1 MKVCIKC
8 GVKKSKSEFHK
19 KADSKDGL
27 RSICKACRKAY
38 NQTDEAKSYRKA
50 YDQTNEAKAY
60 RKEYQQTDEYKA
72 TLKAYIQTD
81 GYKAYKKS
89 YNKQRRVDDP
99 LYRFA
104 LNIRTAISKSIRN
117 RGFTKKARA
126 FEILGCSYEYFLS
139 YITSQFIDD
148 MSVDKLGKEIHLDH
162 IIPISSATTESDV
175 LRLSHWSNFQPL
187 WAKDNIIKSDTIPP
201 QDIID
206 EVNMIYEC
214 CKLN

>member
-8 GVKKSKSEFHK
+8 GVEKSKSEFHK
-19 KADSKDGL
+19 KADGKDGL
-27 RSICKACRKAY
+27 RSICKVCRKAY
-38 NQTDEAKSYRKA
+38 NQTDEAKAYRKA
-50 YDQTNEAKAY
+50 YDQTDKYKTY

-72 TLKAYIQTD
+72 TLKAYMQTD
-81 GYKAYKKS
+81 GYKAYKKF

-126 FEILGCSYEYFLS
+126 FEILGCSYEFFLS
-139 YITSQFIDD
+139 HIAKQFTDG
-148 MSVDKLGKEIHLDH
+148 MSVDKLGSEIHIDH
-162 IIPISSATTESDV
+162 IIPISSAITEECV
-175 LRLSHWSNFQPL
+175 LRLSHYSNFQPL
-187 WAKDNIIKSDTIPP
+187 WAADNLAKSDTMPP
-201 QDIID
+201 QEVID
-206 EVNMIYEC
+206 VVNMIYEC